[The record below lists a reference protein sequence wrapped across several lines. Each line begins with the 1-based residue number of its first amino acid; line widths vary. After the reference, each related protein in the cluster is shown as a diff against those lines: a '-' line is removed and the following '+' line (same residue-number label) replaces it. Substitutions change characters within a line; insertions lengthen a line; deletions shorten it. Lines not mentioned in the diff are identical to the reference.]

1 MKNRTKF
8 SEKGVTLLEV
18 MFATAAVSLV
28 LVAVLSTII
37 RSLQNSRS
45 SLEQAKAT
53 QYSREVLEWLRQE
66 RDSNGWI
73 VFAENMPE
81 SGTSQIYCLSAVPNG
96 LPALTS
102 QQGNCEEN
110 QKIANTIYTR
120 ELTLSRSSSGQVEA
134 EVIVTRP
141 DTAGIVTTRT
151 NMTLAE
157 WQ

>member
-1 MKNRTKF
+1 MKRQL
-8 SEKGVTLLEV
+8 SQAGVSLLEIL
-18 MFATAAVSLV
+18 FATAAVSLV

-37 RSLQNSRS
+37 SSLQNSRS

-66 RDSNGWI
+66 RDSVGWTA
-73 VFAENMPE
+73 FAESMPA
-81 SGTSQIYCLSAVPNG
+81 SGTQTYCLTA
-96 LPALTS
+96 LPGTVGALADTV
-102 QQGNCEEN
+102 GTCDED

-120 ELTLSRSSSGQVEA
+120 SLAITRTNAEQVDV
-134 EVIVTRP
+134 EVTISRP
-141 DTAGIVTTRT
+141 DSTGIVTTRT

>member
-1 MKNRTKF
+1 MKSFIRI
-8 SEKGVTLLEV
+8 SEQGVTLLEV

-45 SLEQAKAT
+45 SLEQAKST

-66 RDSNGWI
+66 RDSNGW
-73 VFAENMPE
+73 VAFAENMPE
-81 SGTSQIYCLSAVPNG
+81 NGTFQVYCLSEIPNG
-96 LPALTS
+96 LPALNEK
-102 QQGNCEEN
+102 QGTCENEN
-110 QKIANTIYTR
+110 IANTIYTR
-120 ELTLSRSSSGQVEA
+120 ELTITRPNSLQIEA
-134 EVIVTRP
+134 EVVVSRP
-141 DTAGIVTTRT
+141 DTTGTVTTRT